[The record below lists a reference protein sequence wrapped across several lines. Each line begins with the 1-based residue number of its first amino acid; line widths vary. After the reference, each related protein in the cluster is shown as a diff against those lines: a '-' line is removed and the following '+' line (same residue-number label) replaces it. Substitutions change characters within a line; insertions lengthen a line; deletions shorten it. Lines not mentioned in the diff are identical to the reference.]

1 LSRSR
6 AGTGSM
12 AGAVRDDGGDVLAI
26 NWGFL
31 ELFFASVLTMLVLA
45 VGGFALFVGLQLFR
59 NPARRPR

>member
-1 LSRSR
+1 
-6 AGTGSM
+6 M